1 MNISFKKNDGRIFD
15 HSMEEGFDIVIAD
28 VTCSGLGIIG
38 KKPDIVLN
46 ASSEKI
52 KELINIQ
59 RGILCNAYRYVKPGG
74 RLIFSTC
81 TVNKGENEENVS
93 FLEKKFKTVCKVKRQ
108 ILPGID
114 GDTDG
119 FFTAVFEK

>member
-1 MNISFKKNDGRIFD
+1 MPTD
-15 HSMEEGFDIVIAD
+15 
-28 VTCSGLGIIG
+28 
-38 KKPDIVLN
+38 
-46 ASSEKI
+46 
-52 KELINIQ
+52 
-59 RGILCNAYRYVKPGG
+59 VKPGG